1 MVAARGLSLALAE
14 TLVRKLGYDE
24 GAGWIPAERFDA
36 LVSHRFALQQASEEM
51 GVIGAFCL
59 TRQGEGT
66 LAVITP
72 LVFVAIAE
80 DGAAAQEI
88 HRRVW
93 SQGLAPFLLIVCPA
107 EAAVC
112 SGFSFTHR
120 DWATSV
126 HWFEAKAIAAL
137 PPSSHGLV
145 AFASPAGALWD
156 LRAPRLRTS
165 LFWRDRSIDVTGRV
179 DQRLIDSLE
188 ALSDTL
194 IKGRGVKTP
203 LSAAAANSL
212 IGRFLYIYFLVDRG
226 VISQDWLNER
236 GHREITLADRHRDW
250 PCPATWAMF
259 DDLDSIFNGSIFP
272 LMDEERSEID
282 ATHINLV
289 RGVMKHGAMPL
300 SSGGVQLS
308 FLDFYLGALR
318 TETLSAVYEQ
328 FLENLRAGERR
339 RSGAFYTPPFLVDF
353 VLDRVE
359 EHKPLTDGVSV
370 LDPAAGSGVF
380 LVGAYRRIIERSRST
395 RGSARLGLTDLRALL
410 VRNIYGVERNRDA
423 CHVTAFSLY
432 LTLLDYVDPR
442 DLSRVATGEDP
453 EKLFPALIDHNLFAL
468 DFFDEAAA
476 RKLPQRVD
484 CIVGNPP
491 WQSLAKLE
499 SEAARTWQAGNAVE
513 APIGKDQA
521 AELFVWKALAEH
533 LKPEGLLAFL
543 LPAKSFINPTSWP
556 FRRELA
562 RRHTVLGA
570 ANFAH
575 LRYRLFSSARQAA
588 VAAVL
593 QARPPHGR
601 DTAWI
606 YSPLSIGQ
614 PIARKEWPWTVVLDR
629 ADVQTVRHDSLAH
642 NPKGWFEAFML
653 RPVDRQV
660 HQFLEDG
667 VLLNRLAT
675 LQSLGETLN
684 ARISR
689 GGNPAETGVDRAFL
703 IDAPDEDV
711 PEKADAHGLFREGTY
726 EGGPALDTLPAEQWA
741 RVRAPY
747 RNRFGGNVLLIPRN
761 LKNIRVVEKPTGYT
775 SSTTALFFDKPAGT
789 VTTREKS
796 LLLAIGRF
804 LRSNVALYLVATIG
818 RRWLMDRRN
827 IEPEDLKA
835 LFVPIVDL
843 ADKRID
849 GILARN
855 GVELETYLLGCFG
868 LEHDLQRAVQEFVG
882 FRIGFQDGDVPAKA
896 LQAPGHEDIASYL
909 DVLQHTL
916 DGLIGRKAAFRLE
929 AVADTDLGV
938 AAIGAQF
945 QKSTATAN
953 PRELCRSALAAY
965 ASSSANSFT
974 DSLTMTYLADAT
986 AVTVVK
992 PLEYFRWTIDSA
1004 FSDGRQIIS
1013 AFSTGRT

>member
-1 MVAARGLSLALAE
+1 MVAAHISSLALAQ

-24 GAGWIPAERFDA
+24 GTGWVPAERFDA
-36 LVSHRFALQQASEEM
+36 LASHRFALQQAREEM

-59 TRQGEGT
+59 TRQDEGT

-80 DGAAAQEI
+80 DCAAAQEI

-93 SQGLAPFLLIVCPA
+93 SQGLAPFLLIACPT

-112 SGFSFTHR
+112 SGFSFTRR

-126 HWFEAKAIAAL
+126 HWFEAETIAAL
-137 PPSSHGLV
+137 PALSHDRV
-145 AFASPAGALWD
+145 AFVSPTGALWD

-165 LFWRDRSIDVTGRV
+165 LFWRDHSIDVAGRV
-179 DQRLIDSLE
+179 DRRLIDSLE
-188 ALSDTL
+188 ALSETL
-194 IKGRGVKTP
+194 IKGRDVKTP

-212 IGRFLYIYFLVDRG
+212 IGRFLYVYFLVDRG
-226 VISQDWLNER
+226 IINQDWLNER

-272 LMDEERSEID
+272 LVAEERAEID
-282 ATHINLV
+282 ASHINLV
-289 RGVMKHGAMPL
+289 RGVMKHGSVPL
-300 SSGGVQLS
+300 RSGGVQLS

-353 VLDRVE
+353 ILDRLE
-359 EHKPLTDGVSV
+359 EHRPLTDGVSV

-395 RGSARLGLTDLRALL
+395 HGSARLGLADLRALL

-423 CHVTAFSLY
+423 CHVAAFSLY

-442 DLSRVATGEDP
+442 DLSRVAAGEDP
-453 EKLFPALIDHNLFAL
+453 EKLFPALIDHNLFAA
-468 DFFDEAAA
+468 DFFDVSAE

-491 WQSLAKLE
+491 WQSLVKLE
-499 SEAARTWQAGNAVE
+499 SQAARAWQTSNAVD

-521 AELFVWKALAEH
+521 AELFVWKSLAEH

-575 LRYRLFSSARQAA
+575 LRYRLFSSARQAV
-588 VAAVL
+588 VAAVF
-593 QARPPHGR
+593 QARPPQSR

-606 YSPLSIGQ
+606 YSPLSVGQ
-614 PIARKEWPWTVVLDR
+614 PMARKEWPWTVVLDR
-629 ADVQTVRHDSLAH
+629 ADVQTVRHDSLAR

-660 HQFLEDG
+660 HRFLEDG

-711 PEKADAHGLFREGTY
+711 PEETNSHGLF
-726 EGGPALDTLPAEQWA
+726 GGGADERAPTLDALPAEQWA
-741 RVRAPY
+741 KVRTPY
-747 RNRFGGNVLLIPRN
+747 RNRFGGNILLIPRN
-761 LKNIRVVEKPTGYT
+761 LKNIRVVERPTGYT
-775 SSTTALFFDKPAGT
+775 SSTTALFFDKPAET
-789 VTTREKS
+789 VTGREKS
-796 LLLAIGRF
+796 LLLAVGRF
-804 LRSNVALYLVATIG
+804 LRSNVALYLVATTG

-843 ADKRID
+843 ADERID

-855 GVELETYLLGCFG
+855 GADLDTYLLGCLG
-868 LEHDLQRAVQEFVG
+868 LEHDLQHAVEEFIA
-882 FRIGFQDGDVPAKA
+882 FRIGFHDGDVPVKA
-896 LQAPGHEDIASYL
+896 LKAPGSEEIASYL
-909 DVLQHTL
+909 NVLQHTL
-916 DGLIGRKAAFRLE
+916 DGLIGRKAAFLLE
-929 AVADTDLGV
+929 AMTDADLGV
-938 AAIGAQF
+938 GAIAARF
-945 QKSTATAN
+945 LKNSATAD
-953 PRELCRSALAAY
+953 PQELCQSALAAY
-965 ASSSANSFT
+965 AHSSANSFT

-1013 AFSTGRT
+1013 AFSMGRT